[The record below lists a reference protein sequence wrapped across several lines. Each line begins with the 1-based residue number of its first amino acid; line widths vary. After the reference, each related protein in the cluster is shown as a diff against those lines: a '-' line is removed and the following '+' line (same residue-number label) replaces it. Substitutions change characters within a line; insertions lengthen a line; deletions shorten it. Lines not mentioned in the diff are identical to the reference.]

1 MERNMF
7 YIDEHGIRLPGTSRY
22 QYHSKTS
29 VEIFSE
35 IKESVILESPT
46 LRLSVAVETGDLE
59 KVKAGINNGG
69 NMFIGTPQN
78 VLRRRIMRLSTGQ
91 MYSYENIEENNE
103 KTVDQRDKICLLLMD
118 KCPEL
123 IDFECIVLMVNQ
135 EMNSLFNYTLDYLE
149 EHDYYQK
156 CFKRDREDV
165 LNSIF
170 KDTFIEKAIT
180 LGSMELLQV
189 FKQLEYNINIGFPLL
204 GRDFSDLSVTV
215 IDKFLHNLIFKLERA
230 GYGWVQFDEINN
242 RDRLIDKSL
251 GRLQH
256 GYSVILANMCDY
268 GIDINKSLNRLD
280 MSDYSKL
287 DKTMLNYLI
296 ISLSNLK
303 RKKKKTQSGVLS
315 ECLGVLVNKRI
326 SLVLNMSNAILTELV
341 SLDLK
346 TVNWTKQRS
355 IIMELTQRRQHA
367 KNDEDREWTFHQS
380 LLDSKGRRA
389 FSARG
394 RGRAVVGT
402 RSNNS

>member
-1 MERNMF
+1 MF
-7 YIDEHGIRLPGTSRY
+7 YIDEHGIRLPDTSRY

-35 IKESVILESPT
+35 IKEAVILESPT

-59 KVKAGINNGG
+59 KVKTEINNGG

-135 EMNSLFNYTLDYLE
+135 EMHSLFNYTLDYLE

-180 LGSMELLQV
+180 LGSMELLLV
-189 FKQLEYNINIGFPLL
+189 FKELEYNINKGFPLL

-215 IDKFLHNLIFKLERA
+215 VDKFLHNLIFKLERA

-303 RKKKKTQSGVLS
+303 RKKKKTQSSVLS

-346 TVNWTKQRS
+346 TVNWAKQRS
-355 IIMELTQRRQHA
+355 IIIELTQRRQHV

-402 RSNNS
+402 RSSNS